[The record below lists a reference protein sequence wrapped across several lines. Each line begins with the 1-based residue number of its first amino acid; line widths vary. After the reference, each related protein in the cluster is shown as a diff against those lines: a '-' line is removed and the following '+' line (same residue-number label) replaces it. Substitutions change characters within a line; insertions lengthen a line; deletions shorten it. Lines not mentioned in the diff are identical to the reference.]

1 VFVGDIIRPS
11 FLAMFK
17 RNLQFMQAYNR
28 LLDSPPP
35 VLSKLSFFIQR
46 FNYELAVLSRFFI
59 AIVGGYFFT
68 AVSVSLLSVVV
79 PVSKVDAVLL
89 SVSASILI
97 YALVFIYSFY
107 IQSLKTVW
115 ISILLSIAVQFFT
128 LSLMK
133 GWL

>member
-1 VFVGDIIRPS
+1 
-11 FLAMFK
+11 
-17 RNLQFMQAYNR
+17 MQASNR
-28 LLDSPPP
+28 LLDFPKP
-35 VLSKLSFFIQR
+35 VFSLLWQVIQR
-46 FNYELAVLSRFFI
+46 FSYELAVLSRFFI

-68 AVSVSLLSVVV
+68 AVCVSLLSAVV
-79 PVSKVDAVLL
+79 PVPKADAVLL

-107 IQSLKTVW
+107 IHSLKTVW
-115 ISILLSIAVQFFT
+115 ISILLSIAAQLLV

>member
-1 VFVGDIIRPS
+1 
-11 FLAMFK
+11 
-17 RNLQFMQAYNR
+17 MQASNR
-28 LLDSPPP
+28 LLDFPKP
-35 VLSKLSFFIQR
+35 VFSMLWQFMQR

-79 PVSKVDAVLL
+79 PVPKVDAVLL

-107 IQSLKTVW
+107 IHSLKTVW
-115 ISILLSIAVQFFT
+115 ISILLSIAAQLVV
-128 LSLMK
+128 LSLLK

>member
-1 VFVGDIIRPS
+1 MFVGVIISPS

-17 RNLQFMQAYNR
+17 RNLQYMQASNR
-28 LLDSPPP
+28 LLDFPKP
-35 VLSKLSFFIQR
+35 VFSMLWQFMQR
-46 FNYELAVLSRFFI
+46 FNYELAVLSRFFV

-107 IQSLKTVW
+107 LQSLKTVW
-115 ISILLSIAVQFFT
+115 ISILLSVAAQFLL

>member
-1 VFVGDIIRPS
+1 VFVGVIISPS

-17 RNLQFMQAYNR
+17 RNLQYMQASNR
-28 LLDSPPP
+28 LLDFPKPAFSM
-35 VLSKLSFFIQR
+35 LWQFMQR
-46 FNYELAVLSRFFI
+46 FNYELAVLSRFFV

-68 AVSVSLLSVVV
+68 AVSVSLLSVMV

-107 IQSLKTVW
+107 LQSLKTVW
-115 ISILLSIAVQFFT
+115 ISILLSVAAQFLL

>member
-1 VFVGDIIRPS
+1 MFVGVIISPS

-17 RNLQFMQAYNR
+17 RNLQYMQASNR
-28 LLDSPPP
+28 LLDFPKPAFSM
-35 VLSKLSFFIQR
+35 LWQFMQR
-46 FNYELAVLSRFFI
+46 FNYKLAVLSRFFV

-107 IQSLKTVW
+107 LQSLKTVW
-115 ISILLSIAVQFFT
+115 ISILLSVAVQFFI

>member
-1 VFVGDIIRPS
+1 MFVGDIIRPS

-28 LLDSPPP
+28 LLDSPPS
-35 VLSKLSFFIQR
+35 VLSKLSLFLQR

-68 AVSVSLLSVVV
+68 AVSVSLLSAVV
-79 PVSKVDAVLL
+79 PVPKVDAVLL

-115 ISILLSIAVQFFT
+115 ISILLSIAAQFFM
-128 LSLMK
+128 LSLIK

>member
-1 VFVGDIIRPS
+1 MFVGDIIRPS

-28 LLDSPPP
+28 LLDSPPS
-35 VLSKLSFFIQR
+35 VISKLSLFLQR
-46 FNYELAVLSRFFI
+46 FNYELVVLSRFFI

-107 IQSLKTVW
+107 LQSLKTVW

>member
-1 VFVGDIIRPS
+1 
-11 FLAMFK
+11 
-17 RNLQFMQAYNR
+17 MQASNR
-28 LLDSPPP
+28 LLDFPKP
-35 VLSKLSFFIQR
+35 VFSMLWQFMQR
-46 FNYELAVLSRFFI
+46 FNYELAVLSRFFV

-68 AVSVSLLSVVV
+68 AVSVSLLSVMV

-107 IQSLKTVW
+107 LQSLKTVW
-115 ISILLSIAVQFFT
+115 ISILLSVAAQFLL

>member
-1 VFVGDIIRPS
+1 FVGVIISPS

-17 RNLQFMQAYNR
+17 RNLQYMQASNR
-28 LLDSPPP
+28 LLDFPKPAFSM
-35 VLSKLSFFIQR
+35 LWQFMQR
-46 FNYELAVLSRFFI
+46 FNYELAVLSRFFV

-107 IQSLKTVW
+107 LQSLKTVW
-115 ISILLSIAVQFFT
+115 ISILLSVAVQFFI

>member
-1 VFVGDIIRPS
+1 MFVGDIIRPS

-115 ISILLSIAVQFFT
+115 ISILLSIAAQFFM
-128 LSLMK
+128 LSLIK

>member
-1 VFVGDIIRPS
+1 M
-11 FLAMFK
+11 LW
-17 RNLQFMQAYNR
+17 QFM
-28 LLDSPPP
+28 
-35 VLSKLSFFIQR
+35 QR
-46 FNYELAVLSRFFI
+46 FNYKLVVLSRFFV

-107 IQSLKTVW
+107 LQSLKTVW
-115 ISILLSIAVQFFT
+115 ISILLSVAVQFFI

>member
-1 VFVGDIIRPS
+1 
-11 FLAMFK
+11 
-17 RNLQFMQAYNR
+17 MQAYNR
-28 LLDSPPP
+28 ILDSPPP

-107 IQSLKTVW
+107 LQSLKTVW

>member
-1 VFVGDIIRPS
+1 MFVGVIISPS

-17 RNLQFMQAYNR
+17 RNLQYMQASNR
-28 LLDSPPP
+28 LLDFPKPAFSM
-35 VLSKLSFFIQR
+35 LWQFMQR
-46 FNYELAVLSRFFI
+46 FNYELAVLSRFFV

-68 AVSVSLLSVVV
+68 AVSVSLLSVMV

-107 IQSLKTVW
+107 LQSLKTVW
-115 ISILLSIAVQFFT
+115 ISILLSVAAQFLL

>member
-1 VFVGDIIRPS
+1 MFVGVIISPS

-17 RNLQFMQAYNR
+17 RNLQYMQASNR
-28 LLDSPPP
+28 LLDFPKP
-35 VLSKLSFFIQR
+35 VFSMLWHFMQR
-46 FNYELAVLSRFFI
+46 FNYELAVLSRFFV

-107 IQSLKTVW
+107 LQSLKTVW
-115 ISILLSIAVQFFT
+115 ISILLSVAAQFVL

>member
-1 VFVGDIIRPS
+1 
-11 FLAMFK
+11 MFK

-107 IQSLKTVW
+107 LQSLKTVW
-115 ISILLSIAVQFFT
+115 ISILLSVAVQFFI

>member
-68 AVSVSLLSVVV
+68 AVIVSLLSVVV

-115 ISILLSIAVQFFT
+115 ISILLSIAAQFFM
-128 LSLMK
+128 LSLIK

>member
-1 VFVGDIIRPS
+1 MFVGVIISPS

-17 RNLQFMQAYNR
+17 RNLQYMQASNR
-28 LLDSPPP
+28 LLDFPKPAFSM
-35 VLSKLSFFIQR
+35 LWQFMQR

-107 IQSLKTVW
+107 LQSLKTVW
-115 ISILLSIAVQFFT
+115 ISILLSVAAQFLL

>member
-1 VFVGDIIRPS
+1 MFVGVIISPS

-17 RNLQFMQAYNR
+17 RNLQYMQASNR
-28 LLDSPPP
+28 LLDFPKPAFSM
-35 VLSKLSFFIQR
+35 LWQFMQR
-46 FNYELAVLSRFFI
+46 FNYELAVLSRFFV

-68 AVSVSLLSVVV
+68 AVSVSLLSVMV

-107 IQSLKTVW
+107 LQSLKTVW
-115 ISILLSIAVQFFT
+115 ISILLSIAVQFFI

>member
-1 VFVGDIIRPS
+1 
-11 FLAMFK
+11 MFK
-17 RNLQFMQAYNR
+17 RNLQYMQASNR
-28 LLDSPPP
+28 LLDFPKP
-35 VLSKLSFFIQR
+35 VFSMLWQFMQR

-107 IQSLKTVW
+107 LQSLKTVW
-115 ISILLSIAVQFFT
+115 ISILLSIAVQFFI

>member
-1 VFVGDIIRPS
+1 
-11 FLAMFK
+11 
-17 RNLQFMQAYNR
+17 MQASNR
-28 LLDSPPP
+28 LLDFPKP
-35 VLSKLSFFIQR
+35 VFSMLWQFMQR

-107 IQSLKTVW
+107 LQSLKTVW
-115 ISILLSIAVQFFT
+115 ISILLSVAVQFFI

-133 GWL
+133 GHMPLSLRISRVPVS

>member
-1 VFVGDIIRPS
+1 MFVGVIISPS

-17 RNLQFMQAYNR
+17 RNSQYMQASNR
-28 LLDSPPP
+28 LLDFPKPAFSM
-35 VLSKLSFFIQR
+35 LWQFMQR
-46 FNYELAVLSRFFI
+46 FNYKLAVLSRFFV

-107 IQSLKTVW
+107 LQSLKTVW
-115 ISILLSIAVQFFT
+115 ISILLSVAVQFFI

>member
-1 VFVGDIIRPS
+1 
-11 FLAMFK
+11 MFK

-107 IQSLKTVW
+107 LQSLKTVW
-115 ISILLSIAVQFFT
+115 ISILLSIAVQFFI

>member
-1 VFVGDIIRPS
+1 
-11 FLAMFK
+11 
-17 RNLQFMQAYNR
+17 MQAYNR

-68 AVSVSLLSVVV
+68 AVIVSLLSVVV

-115 ISILLSIAVQFFT
+115 ISILLSIAAQFFM
-128 LSLMK
+128 LSLIK